1 MSIFS
6 QPTRAVILGGLF
18 TILPLLAV
26 IVLFNKGIQL
36 LLPVGRKLVDLLGIH
51 TLFGK
56 ATISIICGFIL
67 ILLCYISGILVDRG
81 LFRRWNNAI
90 EEKLF
95 LFLPGF
101 QMLKYRLAGDQ
112 TEIWPAKWRA
122 ILLKDNQFYRVAFIT
137 DDSTPEYLSLYL
149 PDAPRMDAGELRIAR
164 TDECE
169 YSEIT
174 MTQAMNM
181 LTQFGRG
188 FTANYMPDFQLPTA
202 KTSHITDKTS

>member
-6 QPTRAVILGGLF
+6 QTTKTVILGGLF

-36 LLPVGRKLVDLLGIH
+36 LLPVGRKLVDMLDIH

-56 ATISIICGFIL
+56 ATVSIICGFIL
-67 ILLCYISGILVDRG
+67 ILLCYISGMLVGKG

-95 LFLPGF
+95 LFFPGF

-137 DDSTPEYLSLYL
+137 DDSNPEYLSLYL
-149 PDAPRMDAGELRIAR
+149 PDAPRMDAGEIRMAR
-164 TDECE
+164 ADECE
-169 YSEIT
+169 YLDIT
-174 MTQAMNM
+174 MAQAMNM

-188 FTANYMPDFQLPTA
+188 FTTAHLPRQQLSEVR
-202 KTSHITDKTS
+202 TSHSTD